1 MLDDQVANLAQVGED
16 FAKLMAELHIVYE
29 PDGFV
34 VEQPI
39 VDPATGQ
46 EITVSQMVTQE
57 MLDQIMP
64 AVRVDIS
71 KENSFNILARDKWLD
86 DLLANQLIDLK
97 TRVRLASEG
106 SPIPK
111 NEMLAEIDRMEAEQ
125 AQQMA
130 EQQAMM
136 AADPSI
142 GQVPPSEAPMA

>member
-1 MLDDQVANLAQVGED
+1 MLDE
-16 FAKLMAELHIVYE
+16 
-29 PDGFV
+29 
-34 VEQPI
+34 
-39 VDPATGQ
+39 
-46 EITVSQMVTQE
+46 
-57 MLDQIMP
+57 IMP

-86 DLLANQLIDLK
+86 DLLANQMIDLK
-97 TRVRLASEG
+97 TRVRLASNG

-111 NEMLAEIDRMEAEQ
+111 NEMLAEIARMEAEQ

-136 AADPSI
+136 NADPSI